1 VEKKKYI
8 VMFGF
13 HRALQLF
20 DGSAVIIQIFLTNL
34 ILLQMTRTVP
44 FSALHDSSIEDED
57 S

>member
-1 VEKKKYI
+1 
-8 VMFGF
+8 
-13 HRALQLF
+13 LF